1 MSIRSWEII
10 ELVYGMLTRP
20 RMKVMMDNWKHQWA
34 AYILS
39 GGMTILL
46 LRYHNPMVSKRMNII
61 KLNPIIMIIDM
72 ENVFLS
78 RSMSPRP
85 SSNVSERPMEDVSE
99 LDTRLN
105 MATNP
110 PTTLYI
116 PKSVTPNALRI
127 IRDVNNPITIMTI
140 IRKYN
145 ATAFFAI
152 FLLFVTSCDIIC

>member
-1 MSIRSWEII
+1 
-10 ELVYGMLTRP
+10 
-20 RMKVMMDNWKHQWA
+20 
-34 AYILS
+34 
-39 GGMTILL
+39 
-46 LRYHNPMVSKRMNII
+46 MVSKRMNII
-61 KLNPIIMIIDM
+61 KLNPIIMMIDM
-72 ENVFLS
+72 ENVFFS

-85 SSNVSERPMEDVSE
+85 SSKVSERPMEDVSE

-105 MATNP
+105 IATNP

-145 ATAFFAI
+145 AAAFFAI
-152 FLLFVTSCDIIC
+152 FLLFVTSCDI

>member
-10 ELVYGMLTRP
+10 ELVYGMLTSP
-20 RMKVMMDNWKHQWA
+20 RMNVTMDNWKHQWA

-61 KLNPIIMIIDM
+61 KLNPIMMMIDM

-105 MATNP
+105 IATNP

-152 FLLFVTSCDIIC
+152 FLLFVTSCDI

>member
-1 MSIRSWEII
+1 
-10 ELVYGMLTRP
+10 
-20 RMKVMMDNWKHQWA
+20 
-34 AYILS
+34 
-39 GGMTILL
+39 
-46 LRYHNPMVSKRMNII
+46 MVSKRMNII
-61 KLNPIIMIIDM
+61 KLNPIIMMIDV
-72 ENVFLS
+72 ENVFFS

-127 IRDVNNPITIMTI
+127 IRDVNNPITIMTT

-152 FLLFVTSCDIIC
+152 FLLFVTSCDIIIDY

>member
-1 MSIRSWEII
+1 MEIIKTSIPGVLII
-10 ELVYGMLTRP
+10 EL
-20 RMKVMMDNWKHQWA
+20 
-34 AYILS
+34 
-39 GGMTILL
+39 
-46 LRYHNPMVSKRMNII
+46 
-61 KLNPIIMIIDM
+61 
-72 ENVFLS
+72 
-78 RSMSPRP
+78 
-85 SSNVSERPMEDVSE
+85 
-99 LDTRLN
+99 DTKLN

-152 FLLFVTSCDIIC
+152 FLLFVTSCDIKIKNQCIFLSSLNIACHIVWQKRTITVCTTAIEQTKDWEYV